1 MAGVAAFF
9 SEDKS
14 MSGFSN
20 GSENCWDGRD
30 WIATLVAF
38 CTACVLIFSNLG
50 DRHLWQDEAETALIA
65 HNVLQT
71 GLPMAWDGK
80 RLVTQ
85 NEGKEMTDSFLWA
98 WTPWMMH
105 YVAAAGMAVA
115 GETSFGARW
124 LFGLI
129 GTLAFPVFYWLVRR
143 KSNNRFLA
151 VTAVALLL
159 SSVQYLLLMRQCRY
173 YALLPLAFFV
183 AVAAYLSLP
192 SKRCMV
198 ILIAAGIF
206 LFHSNYVSS
215 VIALAG
221 LLLHAAIFRR
231 REAIWGQLALS
242 GLAIGATTVPWIM
255 LTGVFNR
262 VSPSLSFAQGAV
274 CTLIMANRYVCPW
287 LLIIGV
293 VVGHSLKRAQVDQT
307 LALSF
312 SLLVPMFFFLPALL
326 WPNPRYV
333 SFLLPIGMLVEA
345 HAIESVYRWKS
356 WLGIALAIVLVASN
370 VLIIPLPALI
380 PTRIGREWSGG
391 AVETGKDALAL
402 GLFKSEIA
410 GYVFEITHK
419 CHGPDEELASFVQQ
433 NTASEDVIGITH
445 DGLSTM
451 FHTGRA
457 LAGLLDIQA
466 QERPGWNKLPRYL
479 SDITQ
484 ARWIIIRPERLGS
497 EGMSAAELLDALQQ
511 NNIRIEKSFHLNISD
526 VRWINNPLIA
536 QHVFNPSKVPG
547 EPVDVLLLTHSIE

>member
-1 MAGVAAFF
+1 MSGSSSTGEDWWDGGDRVAA
-9 SEDKS
+9 
-14 MSGFSN
+14 
-20 GSENCWDGRD
+20 
-30 WIATLVAF
+30 LVAF

-71 GLPMAWDGK
+71 GLPLGWDGK

-85 NEGKEMTDSFLWA
+85 NEGMEMTDSFLWA

-105 YVAAAGMAVA
+105 YVAAAGIAVA

-129 GTLAFPVFYWLVRR
+129 GSLSFPVFYWLVRR

-173 YALLPLAFFV
+173 YALLPLGFFV

-192 SKRCMV
+192 SKRSMV
-198 ILIAAGIF
+198 ILVAAGIF

-221 LLLHAAIFRR
+221 LLFHAAIFRR
-231 REAIWGQLALS
+231 REAIWKQLALS
-242 GLAIGATTVPWIM
+242 GLAIGAATVPWMM
-255 LTGVFNR
+255 LTGVFSR
-262 VSPSLSFAQGAV
+262 VSPSLGFVQNAV

-287 LLIIGV
+287 LVIIGV
-293 VVGHSLKRAQVDQT
+293 IVGHFLKRTPVDPT

-333 SFLLPIGMLVEA
+333 SFLLPIGMLIEA
-345 HAIESVYRWKS
+345 HAIESVHRWKS

-370 VLIIPLPALI
+370 LSIIPLSALI

-410 GYVFEITHK
+410 GYAFEITHK
-419 CHGPDEELASFVQQ
+419 CRGPDEELASFVQQ
-433 NTASEDVIGITH
+433 NTVSDDVIGITH
-445 DGLSTM
+445 DGLPTM

-457 LAGLLDIQA
+457 LAGLLSPEA
-466 QERPGWNKLPRYL
+466 RGRPGWNQLPLYL

-497 EGMSAAELLDALQQ
+497 EGMSAAELHDLLQR

-526 VRWINNPLIA
+526 MRWINNPFIS

>member
-1 MAGVAAFF
+1 
-9 SEDKS
+9 
-14 MSGFSN
+14 MSGFFNSA
-20 GSENCWDGRD
+20 ENCWDGRD
-30 WIATLVAF
+30 QIAALVAF

-50 DRHLWQDEAETALIA
+50 DRNLWQDEAETALIA

-105 YVAAAGMAVA
+105 YVAAGGMAVA

-124 LFGLI
+124 PFALI
-129 GTLAFPVFYWLVRR
+129 GSLSFPVFYWFVRH
-143 KSNNRFLA
+143 KSQNRFLA
-151 VTAVALLL
+151 VTAVVLLL

-192 SKRCMV
+192 SKRSTL
-198 ILIAAGIF
+198 ILIAAGTF
-206 LFHSNYVSS
+206 LFHSNYASS
-215 VIALAG
+215 VIAFAG
-221 LLLHAAIFRR
+221 LLLHTAIFRR
-231 REAIWGQLALS
+231 REAVWGQLALS
-242 GLAIGATTVPWIM
+242 GLAIGATTVPWIA

-262 VSPSLSFAQGAV
+262 VSHSSSFAKDAV

-287 LLIIGV
+287 LIIIGV
-293 VVGHSLKRAQVDQT
+293 IVGHFLKRARINQT

-312 SLLVPMFFFLPALL
+312 SLLLPMFVFLPALL

-333 SFLLPIGMLVEA
+333 SFLLPIGMLIEA
-345 HAIESVYRWKS
+345 HAIESVHRWKS

-370 VLIIPLPALI
+370 LLIVPLPALV

-391 AVETGKDALAL
+391 AVESGKDAVAL

-410 GYVFEITHK
+410 GYAFEVTHK
-419 CHGPDEELASFVQQ
+419 CRGPDEELASFVQQ
-433 NTASEDVIGITH
+433 NTALDDVIGVTH

-457 LAGLLDIQA
+457 LAGLLDTQA
-466 QERPGWNKLPRYL
+466 QQRPGWNKLPPYL

-484 ARWIIIRPERLGS
+484 ARWIIVRPKRLGS
-497 EGMSAAELLDALQQ
+497 EGMSAAEVVDALQQ
-511 NNIRIEKSFHLNISD
+511 SNIRIEKSFHLDISD
-526 VRWINNPLIA
+526 VRWINNPLIN

-547 EPVDVLLLTHSIE
+547 EPVDVFLVAHSIE